1 MDYFS
6 FFTIL
11 SHTSDAQLNL
21 TNVSQQAREMQWK
34 IIVKYIFVIMVFVF
48 SVATPTLTLT
58 HANKHTCEHIP
69 KWCILSTIISILISC
84 HLIIHIISSDFVYDA
99 SQKIKNLGHQLC
111 DETLWLI
118 SYLCWECNKKS
129 TLLIVIIS
137 RKYSYGVLSY
147 KYDGDISKQ
156 ISKKIEFFMIL
167 PGRIRIGLHHVVLL
181 SRLWVV

>member
-48 SVATPTLTLT
+48 SVA
-58 HANKHTCEHIP
+58 NKHTYEHTP

-99 SQKIKNLGHQLC
+99 SQKIKDLGHQLC

-118 SYLCWECNKKS
+118 SYLYWECKVSSNSFLFIQKS
-129 TLLIVIIS
+129 SGASASKVIFDLI
-137 RKYSYGVLSY
+137 
-147 KYDGDISKQ
+147 
-156 ISKKIEFFMIL
+156 
-167 PGRIRIGLHHVVLL
+167 
-181 SRLWVV
+181 WA

>member
-1 MDYFS
+1 
-6 FFTIL
+6 
-11 SHTSDAQLNL
+11 
-21 TNVSQQAREMQWK
+21 MQWK
-34 IIVKYIFVIMVFVF
+34 IIVKYILVIMVFVF

-58 HANKHTCEHIP
+58 HANKHTYEHTP

-118 SYLCWECNKKS
+118 SYLYWECNRKS

-181 SRLWVV
+181 SRLWVVIISVYEYPPY